1 MSLTAE
7 FLYPYN
13 VLQTSLL
20 QGLSKLHIE
29 IRVLLHTDALCNWL
43 MFTPSLLAPGLSRR
57 ACALLSSQRSRVSLV
72 GPPGR
77 ILPPLQP
84 ALAAG
89 SKYKEVPR
97 CAAAYMDKARTARI

>member
-13 VLQTSLL
+13 ILQTSLL
-20 QGLSKLHIE
+20 QGLSKLHIK

-57 ACALLSSQRSRVSLV
+57 ACALLFSRRSRVSPLV
-72 GPPGR
+72 GLPGR
-77 ILPPLQP
+77 ILQS

-89 SKYKEVPR
+89 SKNKEVPR
-97 CAAAYMDKARTARI
+97 RAAAYMDKARTARI